1 MACIFPLLMMP
12 GIPQNIPLLYVLL
25 RLYNRDKQAFLIG
38 NYYMKLTVNEVAL
51 ILGLPNSGV
60 SFKFTRSPL
69 LDLTHKCLNEKLS
82 EVTEEEWS
90 PTLEERRISLVVK
103 YLLCMFFFP
112 LKNLKAIHGFLHS
125 QFDGLSKI
133 CEVRGAGENI
143 GYLEGC
149 STVLLVITTFANVG
163 DDELSLL
170 GVEELESDFETGP
183 EKKEKRKRDVKVDS
197 LGYESEKE
205 KKMKYK
211 KQEKDLLK
219 KIKSEIKKERKGN
232 VKSDEGWRGM
242 ETRLKSYIKSEVEGL
257 KTFCESLFLK
267 FQAGLN
273 PTPTPSP
280 PPHSPPSPHSP
291 IMTSVSPTPLSQPAS
306 TLECT
311 LVSPT
316 QIRSHELV
324 SRTPR
329 KSFPRAKT
337 VSRRTFQK
345 GQIIEYELDYPGRL
359 HVADKI
365 RKTLDSLKALQ
376 EDALHAFPEGFID
389 WPVEDARKSPQQ
401 SNSYDCGVFVIKY
414 MEVVTS
420 LEVVTWQDHQ
430 GWQADMPRFRAEI
443 AAQICKTFARH
454 IADKMVAC

>member
-1 MACIFPLLMMP
+1 MGPAVSRI
-12 GIPQNIPLLYVLL
+12 
-25 RLYNRDKQAFLIG
+25 
-38 NYYMKLTVNEVAL
+38 MKNGATM
-51 ILGLPNSGV
+51 
-60 SFKFTRSPL
+60 
-69 LDLTHKCLNEKLS
+69 
-82 EVTEEEWS
+82 
-90 PTLEERRISLVVK
+90 RRIIEK
-103 YLLCMFFFP
+103 EGP
-112 LKNLKAIHGFLHS
+112 GKNLKVPACLDDIKDIQDFVKYNWPQAIHGFLHS

-143 GYLEGC
+143 RYLEGC

-170 GVEELESDFETGP
+170 GVEELESDFETVP
-183 EKKEKRKRDVKVDS
+183 EKKEKRKRGVKVDS

-211 KQEKDLLK
+211 KQEQELLK
-219 KIKSEIKKERKGN
+219 KIRSEIKKER
-232 VKSDEGWRGM
+232 RGM
-242 ETRLKSYIKSEVEGL
+242 EARLKSYIKSEVEGL

-267 FQAGLN
+267 FQAGLK

-316 QIRSHELV
+316 QIRSQELV

-329 KSFPRAKT
+329 KGFLRAKT

-345 GQIIEYELDYPGRL
+345 GQIIEYEPDYPGQL
-359 HVADKI
+359 HVADKT
-365 RKTLDSLKALQ
+365 RKTLDSVLSKALKALQ

-389 WPVEDARKSPQQ
+389 WPVVDARKSPQQ

-454 IADKMVAC
+454 IADKMAAC